1 MSPFTFNGSIVF
13 DLTTV
18 LILALVT
25 TLVLLLWIYI
35 KRTRNNRLLV
45 VLEIGNQKTYVRVRC
60 LQLHGTLYTY
70 KFNADAYIDTLS
82 ITPFSPI
89 LSITWPSFQISYV
102 LEGVTHR
109 FPDKVRMNLI
119 EAYNLRHI
127 LRDGAFYCLCLLK
140 YNSNF
145 RFVDF
150 ESSTEPSV
158 NAVFLGE
165 QQTDEQPEA
174 RVQIVASVP
183 QQLQFYPS
191 LLRLTTAD

>member
-1 MSPFTFNGSIVF
+1 MSPLTFNGSVIF

-25 TLVLLLWIYI
+25 TLLLLLWIYI
-35 KRTRNNRLLV
+35 KHTRSNRLFV
-45 VLEIGNQKTYVRVRC
+45 VLEIGNQKSSVRVRC

-82 ITPFSPI
+82 ITPFWPI
-89 LSITWPSFQISYV
+89 LSITWPSFYISHV
-102 LEGVTHR
+102 LEGVTHS
-109 FPDKVRMNLI
+109 FPDKVRMNLL
-119 EAYNLRHI
+119 EAYKLRHI
-127 LRDGAFYCLCLLK
+127 LRDGAFYCLCLLE

-145 RFVDF
+145 RLVDF
-150 ESSTEPSV
+150 ESSTDPSA

-165 QQTDEQPEA
+165 QQTNEQPGA

-183 QQLQFYPS
+183 QQLHFYPS
-191 LLRLTTAD
+191 LSRLTTAD